1 VKELMEVNL
10 KEWKA
15 EIPDIEKHFATFGK
29 RLPERL
35 KKQLKELAA
44 RLG

>member
-1 VKELMEVNL
+1 MKVDF

-15 EIPDIEKHFATFGK
+15 EIPDIEKHFAVFGN

-35 KKQLKELAA
+35 KKQLKELAE